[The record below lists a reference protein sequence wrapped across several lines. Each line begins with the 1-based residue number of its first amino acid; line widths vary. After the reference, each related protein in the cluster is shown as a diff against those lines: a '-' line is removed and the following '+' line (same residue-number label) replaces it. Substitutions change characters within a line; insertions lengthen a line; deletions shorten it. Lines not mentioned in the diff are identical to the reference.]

1 MLRLFALY
9 CLVSLLYD
17 NRMRE
22 LLEPLSLGSGSAV
35 VAVCSAALAWPLC
48 RVRPVTVRWLGAVAV
63 PFALA
68 YVLYWS
74 PVWLGSSDVAQ
85 YSAWQFLVVGVWF
98 LAGVTASVVVIFAL
112 GRRRAS

>member
-1 MLRLFALY
+1 MK
-9 CLVSLLYD
+9 
-17 NRMRE
+17 E
-22 LLEPLSLGSGSAV
+22 LLESLSLGPGAVV
-35 VAVCSAALAWPLC
+35 VAVCSAALAWPLY
-48 RVRPVTVRWLGAVAV
+48 RVRPVILRWLGAVAV

-68 YVLYWS
+68 YGLYWS
-74 PVWLGSSDVAQ
+74 PVWLGSSDIAQ

>member
-1 MLRLFALY
+1 MK
-9 CLVSLLYD
+9 
-17 NRMRE
+17 E
-22 LLEPLSLGSGSAV
+22 LLESLSLGSGAAV

-48 RVRPVTVRWLGAVAV
+48 RVRPVILRWLGAVAV

-68 YVLYWS
+68 SVLYRS

-98 LAGVTASVVVIFAL
+98 LAGVMASVVVIFAL